1 MPLSGSNLSSR
12 NKKNGTNKAKSKK
25 NTVIVSEHSLRL
37 PIKRRHQWLNQ
48 ALHHLCASLGPPTG
62 IGYVLK
68 VGIADFMRILVFIDH
83 YMPGYKAGGP
93 LRSIA
98 NLVEILGDEI
108 DFDIVTRDRDLND
121 NRPYHDVVI
130 DDWQRVGKARV
141 LYMSP
146 KLTTLNRLY
155 RLLKAERYDW
165 VYLNSFFS
173 PFSAVAPLIALA
185 GFRAFEGNNVP
196 KVLIAPR
203 GEFSPNALKI
213 KPSKKRL
220 YLAVGQLAGLWG
232 RARFQASVPHEASDI
247 QNTLKVSTEY
257 IHIASDL
264 TAALHRPDQIN
275 GGKGLRLEGVPLR
288 LVYLSRISPMK
299 NLLFALEALR
309 HVTAQVHFSIYGPID
324 DEIYWRTCQS
334 AINQLPGHIC
344 VTYCGPISHETVSG
358 TLARHDLFYLPS
370 RGENFGHVLVEALQA
385 GLPLLIS
392 DQTPWRGLKDRNIG
406 LDLALDDPL
415 EFSAYIDEFATAS
428 EADLE
433 AMQTAI
439 ESEVARMTD
448 QSEAI
453 AANRGLFSS

>member
-1 MPLSGSNLSSR
+1 
-12 NKKNGTNKAKSKK
+12 
-25 NTVIVSEHSLRL
+25 
-37 PIKRRHQWLNQ
+37 
-48 ALHHLCASLGPPTG
+48 
-62 IGYVLK
+62 
-68 VGIADFMRILVFIDH
+68 
-83 YMPGYKAGGP
+83 
-93 LRSIA
+93 
-98 NLVEILGDEI
+98 
-108 DFDIVTRDRDLND
+108 
-121 NRPYHDVVI
+121 
-130 DDWQRVGKARV
+130 
-141 LYMSP
+141 MSP
-146 KLTTLNRLY
+146 KLTTLNRFY

-173 PFSAVAPLIALA
+173 PFSAVGPLIALVA
-185 GFRAFEGNNVP
+185 LRAFEGNKAP

-213 KPSKKRL
+213 KPGKKRL
-220 YLAVGQLAGLWG
+220 YLAVGQLAGLWR

-247 QNTLKVSTEY
+247 QNTLKVSTQH
-257 IHIASDL
+257 IRIASDL
-264 TAALHRPDQIN
+264 TAALHLPDQITR
-275 GGKGLRLEGVPLR
+275 GEMLRHEGAPLR

-309 HVTAQVHFSIYGPID
+309 YVTAQVHFSIYGPID
-324 DEIYWRTCQS
+324 DDNYWRTCQS
-334 AINQLPGHIC
+334 AINQLPGHISA
-344 VTYCGPISHETVSG
+344 TYCGPISHESVSG
-358 TLARHDLFYLPS
+358 TLARHDLFFLPS

-415 EFSAYIDEFATAS
+415 EFSACIDGFATAS
-428 EADLE
+428 TADLE

-439 ESEVARMTD
+439 KSEVARMAD

>member
-1 MPLSGSNLSSR
+1 
-12 NKKNGTNKAKSKK
+12 
-25 NTVIVSEHSLRL
+25 LRL
-37 PIKRRHQWLNQ
+37 PIKRRYQWLNQ
-48 ALHHLCASLGPPTG
+48 ALHHLCVSLGPPTG
-62 IGYVLK
+62 VDYFLG

-83 YMPGYKAGGP
+83 YVPGYKAGGP

-108 DFDIVTRDRDLND
+108 DFDIVTRDRDLNG
-121 NRPYHDVVI
+121 NQSYHDVVI
-130 DDWQRVGKARV
+130 DAWQRVGKARV

-146 KLTTLNRLY
+146 KSSTPMCFY
-155 RLLKAERYDW
+155 KLLKAERYDW

-185 GFRAFEGNNVP
+185 ARRAFEANKVP

-213 KPSKKRL
+213 KSGKKRL

-247 QNTLKVSTEY
+247 RNTLKVATEH

-264 TAALHRPDQIN
+264 TVALHLSDQTTC
-275 GGKGLRLEGVPLR
+275 GARRRDEGASLRLI
-288 LVYLSRISPMK
+288 YLSRISPMK

-324 DEIYWRTCQS
+324 DDNYWRTCQS
-334 AINQLPGHIC
+334 AITQLPGHIC
-344 VTYCGPISHETVSG
+344 VTYCGPISHESVNG
-358 TLARHDLFYLPS
+358 TLAQHDLFFLPS

-392 DQTPWRGLKDRNIG
+392 DQTPWQGLKDRRIG

-415 EFSAYIDEFATAS
+415 EFSAFIDEFATAS

-439 ESEVARMTD
+439 KSETARLAD

-453 AANRGLFSS
+453 AANRRLFSS